1 MKLDPK
7 DVNLNLQAAQA
18 AVEKARSD
26 RNLAQAN
33 LVRYSNL
40 YEKNAISKAQLDEV
54 QNQNNATEAA
64 LRQAQSNLEEARRY
78 VEFTDLKADRDGVI
92 VEKKAEAEQVVAAGQ
107 IVLTMQQG
115 DEMDIE
121 INVPE
126 HSVVDIRSNSNIG
139 AKAFFPAIG
148 EREFK
153 LDVREVSPQAD
164 LVTRTYSVKFSL
176 NYMPEGL
183 ASGMTA
189 TVNVF
194 WRGGAAPII
203 IPLSALYKTQG
214 QPDSVWV
221 LNGDK
226 VSKRAIE
233 LGELDDSGV
242 QVKSGLAVGDK
253 IVVAG
258 VQKLTDG
265 QQVKEWTGAIE

>member
-1 MKLDPK
+1 LDPK

-18 AVEKARSD
+18 AADKARSD
-26 RNLAQAN
+26 RNFAHTN
-33 LVRYSNL
+33 LERYSNL
-40 YEKNAISKAQLDEV
+40 YEKNAVSKAQLDEV

-64 LRQAQSNLEEARRY
+64 LRQAQSNLEEAKRH

-115 DEMDIE
+115 DEMDVE

-126 HSVVDIRSNSNIG
+126 HSVVDIRSNPDIG

-153 LDVREVSPQAD
+153 LSVREVSPQAD
-164 LVTRTYSVKFSL
+164 SVTRTYSVKFSL
-176 NYMPEGL
+176 NNTPEGL

-189 TVNVF
+189 TVDVF
-194 WRGGAAPII
+194 WQGGAAPII
-203 IPLSALYKTQG
+203 IPLSAVYKAQG
-214 QPDSVWV
+214 QPDSVWIF
-221 LNGDK
+221 NGNK
-226 VSKRAIE
+226 VSRRAVE
-233 LGELDDSGV
+233 LGAFGYGGV
-242 QVKSGLAVGDK
+242 QVKSGLVVGDK

-258 VQKLTDG
+258 VQKLADG
-265 QQVKEWTGAIE
+265 QQVKEWTGTGE